1 MSKTRH
7 GTYVETGFLVKSPP
21 MIQEKLQ
28 EILARA
34 LKIKK
39 EEVALEHPAD
49 KSHGDFTTVIAL
61 KHAKEK
67 NENPRKLAMEIVNK
81 IGESDSLE
89 SIEVAGPGFINFKLS
104 KKALIDIIK
113 SALDEGEKFGGS
125 TALKGQKIMVE
136 FAHPN
141 THKAFHI
148 GHLRNI
154 SLGESLVRLLESQ
167 GAKIFRANYQGDIGL
182 HVAKC
187 LWGYMQ
193 ENPKSEPETP
203 QDKAEFLG
211 KVYAIGGKAFEKDA
225 KAKEEIYVLNK
236 KIYEHS
242 SDIAPLW
249 EKTRKWSL
257 EYFDYIYKRLGSKF
271 DRLFFESEVCELG
284 KKLVLENI
292 KKKIFEESQ
301 GAVIFPGEK
310 YGLHNRVFITGEGNP
325 TYEAKEMGLAK
336 LEQEAFEFSKNIHVV
351 ANEQES
357 YFKVVFKAMDM
368 LYPGLLARQ
377 KHLSYGMVT
386 LTTGKMS
393 SRTGDV
399 ITAEFLIK
407 EARDKVAEIVASS
420 GLSDAEKEEITEKV
434 AIGGIK
440 FTMLFSGAKNDIA
453 FDLEKA
459 VRLEGDS
466 GPYIQYAY
474 ARICSILEKVKT
486 DSEVNFESFNEDDWN
501 LARCVA
507 KFHHSIGKSAEE
519 YSPHHLAH
527 YLLELAGE
535 FSKWYGKNTVK
546 DAQNGLRSARIELLK
561 AVKQTIGNGLY
572 LLGMGVVE
580 RM

>member
-1 MSKTRH
+1 
-7 GTYVETGFLVKSPP
+7 
-21 MIQEKLQ
+21 MIQQELQ
-28 EILARA
+28 ELISRA

-39 EEVALEHPAD
+39 EEVILEHPAD

-61 KHAKEK
+61 KHAKERK
-67 NENPRKLAMEIVNK
+67 ENPRKLAMEIVDK
-81 IGESDSLE
+81 IGESDLLE

-104 KKALIDIIK
+104 KKALTELIQ
-113 SALDEGEKFGGS
+113 SAVSGNNKFGND
-125 TALKGQKIMVE
+125 TCLKNKKIMVE

-167 GAKIFRANYQGDIGL
+167 GASIFRANYQGDIGL

-193 ENPKSEPETP
+193 ENPKSEPKTP
-203 QDKAEFLG
+203 QEKAEFLG
-211 KVYAIGGKAFEKDA
+211 KVYAIGGKAFEKDE
-225 KAKEEIYVLNK
+225 KAKEEIYALNK
-236 KIYEHS
+236 KIYSKS
-242 SDIAPLW
+242 SDILPLW
-249 EKTRKWSL
+249 EKTRSWSL

-284 KKLVLENI
+284 KELVLKNV

-310 YGLHNRVFITGEGNP
+310 YGLHNRVFVTGEGNP

-336 LEQEAFEFSKNIHVV
+336 LEQEAFAFDQNIHVV
-351 ANEQES
+351 ANEQED

-368 LYPGLLARQ
+368 LYPGLLERQ

-407 EARDKVAEIVASS
+407 EARQKVSEIVENSE
-420 GLSDAEKEEITEKV
+420 LNPAEKEETIEKV

-459 VRLEGDS
+459 VKLEGDS

-474 ARICSILEKVKT
+474 ARICSILEKVKA
-486 DSEVNFESFNEDDWN
+486 DSETNFDSFNEEDWN
-501 LARCVA
+501 LARCLA
-507 KFHHSIGKSAEE
+507 KFHHAIAKSAEE

-527 YLLELAGE
+527 YLLELSGE
-535 FSKWYGKNTVK
+535 FSTWYGKNTVK

-561 AVKQTIGNGLY
+561 AVKQTLHNGLY
-572 LLGMGVVE
+572 LLGIDVVAK
-580 RM
+580 M